1 MKTLVLGMG
10 NTLLADDGVG
20 IYIAR
25 ELSRRLQ
32 GREVNVK
39 ETQLAGFYLA
49 ELLEGY
55 ERAIIVDSVR
65 TGRCAP
71 GTLQWFTLDE
81 LGQPTSFLSAHH
93 IGLRSALDLAGRMG
107 IPVPQLIEVLTVEVA
122 DTGTFAEQCTTAA
135 VREAIPRAVEQVLSR
150 LS

>member
-25 ELSRRLQ
+25 ELGRRLQ
-32 GREVNVK
+32 GQEVDVK

-55 ERAIIVDSVR
+55 DRAIIVDSVR
-65 TGRCAP
+65 TGRSAP
-71 GTLQWFTLDE
+71 GTLQWLTVDD
-81 LGQPTSFLSAHH
+81 LGEPGSFLSAHH
-93 IGLRSALDLAGRMG
+93 IGLRAALDLARRMG
-107 IPVPQLIEVLTVEVA
+107 IAVPQLVEVLTVEVA
-122 DTGTFAEQCTTAA
+122 DTETFVEQCTTPA
-135 VREAIPRAVEQVLSR
+135 VRQAIPQAVEQLLSR